1 MKSLVQVLQSL
12 AQDVGVLLVEDDPKI
27 LENLSQ
33 LLRKVFPIVYTAKD
47 VISALDIYEGLV
59 DDTKLIVITDINL
72 GNQNGID
79 LTYALKHLNPNQKVI
94 AISGTEDR
102 NVFIESI
109 KCGIDSFILK
119 PINTDELFKSLIGV
133 LNKIEYDNELK
144 KSRQLLEDSRE
155 YAVKLLA
162 EQDQFL
168 KNAIHEIHTP
178 LAVIIT
184 NIDLLRIQ
192 GIENESLNS
201 IEAGSRIIEN
211 SYEDMTYLMKKNRI
225 PDEKTTIDI
234 VDFIKERVN
243 YFTCI
248 AEVNDL
254 SMATRVGQLNLPQI
268 NFSALKLSR
277 VVDNTLSNAIKYS
290 IIPSQVSVT
299 IGLQKDTIFFEVRNQ
314 GPVIL
319 EKEKIFD
326 RFYRESQQKGGY
338 GLGLHIVAQI
348 CQEENVK
355 IEVSSTKARGTS
367 FRYIFANATSLQH

>member
-1 MKSLVQVLQSL
+1 MQVLQSL

-201 IEAGSRIIEN
+201 IEAGARIIQN

-254 SMATRVGQLNLPQI
+254 SIATRVGQLNLPQI

-290 IIPSQVSVT
+290 IRPSQVSVT

-367 FRYIFANATSLQH
+367 FRYIFTNATSLQH

>member
-1 MKSLVQVLQSL
+1 MQVLQSL

-79 LTYALKHLNPNQKVI
+79 LTYALKHLNSNQKVI

-290 IIPSQVSVT
+290 IRPSQVSVT

-367 FRYIFANATSLQH
+367 FRYIFSNATSLQH

>member
-1 MKSLVQVLQSL
+1 LKSLVQVLQSL
-12 AQDVGVLLVEDDPKI
+12 AQDTGVLIVEDDLKV
-27 LENLSQ
+27 LEYLSQ

-47 VISALDIYEGLV
+47 VISALDIYKGLV

-79 LTYALKHLNPNQKVI
+79 LTYALKHLNSNQKVI

-201 IEAGSRIIEN
+201 IEAGARIIQN

-290 IIPSQVSVT
+290 IRPSQVSVT

>member
-1 MKSLVQVLQSL
+1 MQVLQSL

-201 IEAGSRIIEN
+201 IEAGARIIQN

-290 IIPSQVSVT
+290 IRPSQVSVT

-367 FRYIFANATSLQH
+367 FRYIFTNATSLQH

>member
-1 MKSLVQVLQSL
+1 MKSLLQVLQSL
-12 AQDVGVLLVEDDPKI
+12 VQDIGILIVEDDPEI
-27 LENLSQ
+27 LEHLSQ
-33 LLRKVFPIVYTAKD
+33 LLKKVFPTVYTAKD
-47 VISALDIYEGLV
+47 VISALDIYKGLV
-59 DDTKLIVITDINL
+59 DNTKLIVITDINL

-79 LTYALKHLNPNQKVI
+79 LTYALKHLNANQKVI

-109 KCGIDSFILK
+109 KCGIDSFVVK
-119 PINTDELFKSLIGV
+119 PINTDELFKSLIVV
-133 LNKIEYDNELK
+133 LKKIEYDDELK
-144 KSRQLLEDSRE
+144 KSRQLLETSKE
-155 YAVKLLA
+155 YAIKLLA

-201 IEAGSRIIEN
+201 IEAGARIIQN
-211 SYEDMTYLMKKNRI
+211 SYEDMTYLMKQNRI
-225 PDEKTTIDI
+225 PDDKTTIDI

-254 SMATRVGQLNLPQI
+254 SMATRVGRLNFPQMY
-268 NFSALKLSR
+268 FSALKLSR

-290 IIPSQVSVT
+290 KRPGEVSVT
-299 IGLQKDTIFFEVRNQ
+299 IGLQKDSIFFEVRNQ

-326 RFYRESQQKGGY
+326 RYYRESQQKGGY

-355 IEVSSTKARGTS
+355 IEVSSSKGRGTS

>member
-201 IEAGSRIIEN
+201 IEAGARIIQN

-290 IIPSQVSVT
+290 IRPSQVSVT

>member
-1 MKSLVQVLQSL
+1 MQVLQSL

-119 PINTDELFKSLIGV
+119 PINTDELFKSLISV

-290 IIPSQVSVT
+290 IRPSQVSVT

>member
-290 IIPSQVSVT
+290 IRPSQVSVT